1 MHFDTKLVTC
11 VLLLTVL
18 NVFEYITKDI
28 KRFIGNR
35 DIIKNIYGIP
45 VYDTI
50 ISGHFCI
57 EFIAFVC
64 EGITLLDKT
73 ILFSPN

>member
-18 NVFEYITKDI
+18 NVFEYITKEI

-45 VYDTI
+45 VHDTI
-50 ISGHFCI
+50 ISGYFYI
-57 EFIAFVC
+57 
-64 EGITLLDKT
+64 
-73 ILFSPN
+73 

>member
-1 MHFDTKLVTC
+1 MHFDAKLVTC

-18 NVFEYITKDI
+18 NVFEYITKEI

-35 DIIKNIYGIP
+35 DIIKNIYGVP

-50 ISGHFCI
+50 ISGYFCI
-57 EFIAFVC
+57 
-64 EGITLLDKT
+64 
-73 ILFSPN
+73 